1 MVSEISSTLKFYG
14 DITGVCHAAM
24 RIGVS
29 HVLSNIN
36 VRYKKS

>member
-1 MVSEISSTLKFYG
+1 MLSEISSSLKFY
-14 DITGVCHAAM
+14 DDTTGVCHAAM

-36 VRYKKS
+36 VRCKKS